1 MLYQLV
7 HVAQIKREREQYRLG
22 VQSISRCIY
31 LFAIYGIVALP
42 ITVFICS
49 FQYKYRVNL
58 SGSTVQTSEQLVKS
72 KSLEYVNNYA
82 FLCIVMCILLIIS
95 GIEMNPGPSD
105 SDLSSNFGSISST
118 STTVSN
124 FIHNSVSFLQLNIQ
138 SITPKSMLTVDMVFY
153 KNHHSAAHFAYSVS
167 SKWGKFLSRNFKHI
181 VTYMRAQ
188 PAFRK

>member
-7 HVAQIKREREQYRLG
+7 HVARIKREREQYRLG
-22 VQSISRCIY
+22 VQSISRSPFYCLARTVKNSKRLTLLEFICIY

-42 ITVFICS
+42 ITIFIFS

-95 GIEMNPGPSD
+95 GIEMNLVP
-105 SDLSSNFGSISST
+105 L
-118 STTVSN
+118 
-124 FIHNSVSFLQLNIQ
+124 LQI
-138 SITPKSMLTVDMVFY
+138 K
-153 KNHHSAAHFAYSVS
+153 
-167 SKWGKFLSRNFKHI
+167 
-181 VTYMRAQ
+181 
-188 PAFRK
+188 